1 MTTHH
6 PHPLARRAAAIVGND
21 DTLRAAAQARLGER
35 VHAAVI
41 LDVGAGALHALLP
54 RRGAERLLLAVT
66 DDDVYL
72 LECRRRTLAPRL
84 GGVRH
89 RVARASLIA
98 TWQRRRL
105 AIRAELSCPAQ
116 QLHIVATARLG
127 PSADRVIGLL
137 MNSELERY
145 A

>member
-1 MTTHH
+1 MTTRR

-21 DTLRAAAQARLGER
+21 DTLLEAAQARLGER

-41 LDVGAGALHALLP
+41 LDVGAGTLHALLP
-54 RRGAERLLLAVT
+54 RRRAEQLLLAVT

-72 LECRRRTLAPRL
+72 LACRRRTLAPML
-84 GGVRH
+84 GAVRH
-89 RVARASLIA
+89 RVARESLIA
-98 TWQRRRL
+98 TWQRQRL
-105 AIRAELSCPAQ
+105 AITAELSCPDQ
-116 QLHIVATARLG
+116 QLHIVATTRPG

-145 A
+145 E

>member
-1 MTTHH
+1 MTTRR
-6 PHPLARRAAAIVGND
+6 PHRLAARAAAILGND
-21 DTLRAAAQARLGER
+21 DALLTAARARLGER

-41 LDVGAGALHALLP
+41 LDVGAGILSALLP
-54 RRGAERLLLAVT
+54 RRSAEQLLLAVT
-66 DDDVYL
+66 DDDIYL
-72 LECRRRTLAPRL
+72 LECQRRTLAPKV

-89 RVARASLIA
+89 RVPRASLVA
-98 TWQRRRL
+98 TWKRRRV
-105 AIRAELSCPAQ
+105 AITAELSCPDQ
-116 QLHIVATARLG
+116 QLHIVATTRPG